1 MLRNSI
7 VLVFALAVMIKAGV
21 ALFAQGAQPDS
32 VFTIG
37 NKDGGKQETTLGD
50 LTTDAMRTALKT
62 DIAFLAASELKVLE
76 PPVPAQN
83 IQPPVLITTISF
95 PDDPLAVLQL
105 TGKQVKAA
113 LERGVSLYPQRNL
126 GFLQVAG
133 IKFTFDPKKPN
144 GKRVSAVVVGKEPLD
159 DNRTYTVAV
168 TNSMANGALGY
179 WNVWKAENIVKRVP
193 EQSLKKALNSY
204 LGTSPKLQYK
214 VPSRVMLPEP

>member
-1 MLRNSI
+1 MRNSI